1 MAYLTHFMS
10 DSPPPLRLE
19 ITLDSGAFS
28 HEMRD
33 LLRQTRQFFS
43 QVQERTGWD
52 AQVIQRE
59 PTQIFHEKTGF
70 LSPELAPKDVSL
82 WPERHQ
88 EIGREMQAGLYQVD
102 APGEVESR
110 YKEALRK
117 TVFTIGD
124 RGENAALFNAQG
136 IEKPSDID
144 DNLLQ
149 TLFQRQAPFHDRHH
163 KFRQSDE
170 FRDYVSERADSGE
183 RAMAEFTRTRPEPE
197 AGQRVVG
204 FFVSNDRGALRE
216 MEAAGQEASNKYPGK
231 LRVHALHREQVKE
244 ALADVVNDV
253 RRALPECAD
262 IPFPPADNRFAQR
275 IDEQRRQP
283 ESGFQSR

>member
-1 MAYLTHFMS
+1 MGYLSHFLKEN
-10 DSPPPLRLE
+10 PPPFRLE

-33 LLRQTRQFFS
+33 VLRQTRDFFA

-88 EIGREMQAGLYQVD
+88 EIGREMQAGLYKVD
-102 APGEVESR
+102 APGEVEKH
-110 YKEALRK
+110 YKDALRK
-117 TVFTIGD
+117 TVFAIGD
-124 RGENAALFNAQG
+124 RGENAAMFNQQG
-136 IEKPSDID
+136 IHKPADID
-144 DNLLQ
+144 DTLMQ
-149 TLFQRQAPFHDRHH
+149 TLFSTQTPFSDRQH
-163 KFRQSDE
+163 KFRQTEE
-170 FRDYVSERADSGE
+170 FRDFISARADSGE
-183 RAMAEFTRTRPEPE
+183 RAMAEFTRNRPEPE
-197 AGQRVVG
+197 EGQRVVA

-216 MEAAGQEASNKYPGK
+216 MKEAGQEASNRYPGK
-231 LRVHALHREQVKE
+231 LQVQSLHREEVKDTLAELVKE
-244 ALADVVNDV
+244 V
-253 RRALPECAD
+253 RRTLPECAD

-275 IDEQRRQP
+275 VHLQRRQP
-283 ESGFQSR
+283 ETGSQSR

>member
-1 MAYLTHFMS
+1 MSYLNHFLN
-10 DSPPPLRLE
+10 DAPPPFRLE

-33 LLRQTRQFFS
+33 VLRQTREFFGE
-43 QVQERTGWD
+43 VKARTGWD
-52 AQVIQRE
+52 AEVIQRE

-70 LSPELAPKDVSL
+70 LSLAQAPKDVTL

-88 EIGREMQAGLYQVD
+88 EIGYEIQSGKYRVD
-102 APGEVESR
+102 APGEVESK

-136 IEKPSDID
+136 INKPSDID

-149 TLFQRQAPFHDRHH
+149 TLFDRQTPFHDRHH

-170 FRDYVSERADSGE
+170 FRAYVAERADSGE
-183 RAMAEFTRTRPEPE
+183 RAMAEFTRNRPEPE

-204 FFVSNDRGALRE
+204 LFVSNDRGALRE
-216 MEAAGQEASNKYPGK
+216 MEEAGREAGNRYPGK
-231 LRVHALHREQVKE
+231 LRVHSLHREEVKDV
-244 ALADVVNDV
+244 LAEMVNEV
-253 RRALPECAD
+253 RRTVPGCAD
-262 IPFPPADNRFAQR
+262 IPFPPADSRFADKLSQ
-275 IDEQRRQP
+275 QRRQP
-283 ESGFQSR
+283 EGGFPSR